1 MLPAH
6 HQRSALSPS
15 QLPSA
20 SKVANGEHGYYK
32 TRAAVMSSLSN
43 FGFTYIDCMLMN
55 SAMSNKAQRL
65 ESWRALMEAKKEGK
79 VRAIGV
85 SN

>member
-1 MLPAH
+1 
-6 HQRSALSPS
+6 
-15 QLPSA
+15 
-20 SKVANGEHGYYK
+20 
-32 TRAAVMSSLSN
+32 MSSLSN